1 MRETEYLSIYFFLF
15 SYFLFFIIYFIYFFE
30 CLGIRFFSSLTCDLR
45 DTMPRQGS
53 LTLLPREAE
62 DFPGGSSRSGHMPPL
77 TYLARLQPIYYNSWF
92 IFIHINI
99 TKVLLVV
106 KTLIKK
112 FFFQVQFLRIKLLN
126 RSATMKT

>member
-1 MRETEYLSIYFFLF
+1 
-15 SYFLFFIIYFIYFFE
+15 
-30 CLGIRFFSSLTCDLR
+30 
-45 DTMPRQGS
+45 MPHQGS

-62 DFPGGSSRSGHMPPL
+62 DFSGGSSRSGHMPPL

-112 FFFQVQFLRIKLLN
+112 FFFSGSVLENKTVKQISNHENIKQQPH
-126 RSATMKT
+126 